1 MNRTRRLTLTVS
13 GHVFQYLETQST
25 TEGRSLS
32 NLAAF
37 LLECAVHNR
46 LRTAPAGTTSKSLDY
61 LGSRR
66 PY

>member
-25 TEGRSLS
+25 AEGRSLS

-37 LLECAVHNR
+37 LLESAIQR
-46 LRTAPAGTTSKSLDY
+46 RTQQAPELTRST
-61 LGSRR
+61 
-66 PY
+66 P

>member
-1 MNRTRRLTLTVS
+1 MTRTRRLSLTVS
-13 GHVFQYLETQST
+13 GNVFQYLETQST

-46 LRTAPAGTTSKSLDY
+46 LRSAPARTTPKPLTT
-61 LGSRR
+61 
-66 PY
+66 

>member
-25 TEGRSLS
+25 AEGRSLS

-37 LLECAVHNR
+37 LLESAINQR
-46 LRTAPAGTTSKSLDY
+46 IAPASSSTA
-61 LGSRR
+61 RR
-66 PY
+66 L